1 MHRSSLTQDRK
12 KVNSSKEDA
21 RARGEGGK
29 KLTAA
34 KWQETEAGGEVWN
47 PLRRVRGFL
56 MLFHIRKPMEAPE
69 WEGHYRSVF
78 EKDLFGGK
86 QKIPQGSFCGYGNRY
101 VMSTFDWGN
110 GQDPG
115 PEDP

>member
-12 KVNSSKEDA
+12 KVNSSKENA

-101 VMSTFDWGN
+101 VMNTFDWGN

>member
-1 MHRSSLTQDRK
+1 MAGDRGWG
-12 KVNSSKEDA
+12 
-21 RARGEGGK
+21 RGLESP
-29 KLTAA
+29 A
-34 KWQETEAGGEVWN
+34 KGQ
-47 PLRRVRGFL
+47 GFL

-86 QKIPQGSFCGYGNRY
+86 KKIPQGSFCGYGNRY